1 MYRPVLLA
9 SALALAAPLAAQD
22 MQQPPSEPAPS
33 PSQPPTSE
41 PATGTGSHSSPFGA
55 HDADHNGSLSR
66 AEFTAMVRARSQ
78 GAPASE
84 ADIGAAFQRADTNG
98 DGQISGEEAGAR
110 QSTPQ

>member
-1 MYRPVLLA
+1 MYRPVLFA

-22 MQQPPSEPAPS
+22 MQQPPSEPAPG

-41 PATGTGSHSSPFGA
+41 PAPGTGGHSSPFGA

-84 ADIGAAFQRADTNG
+84 ADIAAAFQRADTNG
-98 DGQISGEEAGAR
+98 DGEISGAEAGAR
-110 QSTPQ
+110 QSSPQ